1 MNDALHF
8 GGTLTLSSLDYEL
21 SSYYRETFREN
32 SSLTLLNRKS
42 VSGFGARLGLGMIYE
57 VAEGLRLGASV
68 YSPSFYT
75 MKMDFQAEGRGVA
88 QGKVGSVG
96 TPNSGATAYNLR
108 GPWRF
113 DLSGAF
119 VVGHHGIISADYE
132 YSTLGLL
139 RLTNSSA
146 DDYEQSDA
154 GFEED
159 NARLQTNYGGVH
171 TIRLGMEGMLTPR
184 IALRTGYRYS
194 SSPVKNA
201 LLKGDQA
208 KTEALVSGPMVHY
221 TLPDAVNSFS
231 LGAGFRL
238 TPTLSLDLAY
248 VYTESKARTFAFP
261 YLNDYGTY
269 FDASDADIRA
279 GKVRPDALDGMKA
292 ISESNFRHKAIAT
305 LSFRF

>member
-1 MNDALHF
+1 
-8 GGTLTLSSLDYEL
+8 
-21 SSYYRETFREN
+21 
-32 SSLTLLNRKS
+32 
-42 VSGFGARLGLGMIYE
+42 
-57 VAEGLRLGASV
+57 
-68 YSPSFYT
+68 
-75 MKMDFQAEGRGVA
+75 
-88 QGKVGSVG
+88 
-96 TPNSGATAYNLR
+96 
-108 GPWRF
+108 
-113 DLSGAF
+113 
-119 VVGHHGIISADYE
+119 
-132 YSTLGLL
+132 
-139 RLTNSSA
+139 
-146 DDYEQSDA
+146 
-154 GFEED
+154 
-159 NARLQTNYGGVH
+159 
-171 TIRLGMEGMLTPR
+171 MEGMLTPR

-248 VYTESKARTFAFP
+248 VYTESRARTFAFP